1 MNTTS
6 AVLLLVGLFAVIFTL
21 SVPIGIYMSVG
32 FRRNALAEIPLDVP
46 GGVHFSLASREI
58 RP

>member
-21 SVPIGIYMSVG
+21 SVPIGIYMSAV
-32 FRRNALAEIPLDVP
+32 FDALAEIPLDVP

>member
-21 SVPIGIYMSVG
+21 SVPDRDLHERG